1 MEKETKKEP
10 ESCGN
15 CVYRN
20 GWYCPVAGDRVKR
33 EGHCSEYE
41 KREIAKK
48 K

>member
-1 MEKETKKEP
+1 MEKENKKEP
-10 ESCGN
+10 ESCGS

-41 KREIAKK
+41 KSEIAKEK
-48 K
+48 